1 METDFEKEVEE
12 ITEKQQEPE
21 KTEEAPKWLPKRLA
35 RERKTA
41 LGELAKNAGFENIDT
56 MLDFIEKAKEEVKTV
71 NTEVTKKDE
80 TVKTSDESGNN
91 LLATLE
97 NRLKEMEEKLEK
109 EKEANAKSHVEKRI
123 IENVA
128 KFAEFPEDVVRR
140 VFEVKAFK
148 DFVDEKGD
156 VKEVV
161 LNEAIENVKKERP
174 NFFRK
179 TIVGSPSNKPAA
191 IRLEDEKIKSE
202 VQKIDNSI
210 KRAF

>member
-12 ITEKQQEPE
+12 VTDKQQEPE

-41 LGELAKNAGFENIDT
+41 LSELAKNAGFETIDT

-80 TVKTSDESGNN
+80 AVKASDESGTN

-109 EKEANAKSHVEKRI
+109 EKEAKLKSHVEKRI
-123 IENVA
+123 TENVA
-128 KFAEFPEDVVRR
+128 KYAEFPEDVVRR
-140 VFEVKAFK
+140 VLELKPFS
-148 DFVDEKGD
+148 DFVNDKGD
-156 VKEVV
+156 VDDNA

-191 IRLEDEKIKSE
+191 VRLEDEKIKTE